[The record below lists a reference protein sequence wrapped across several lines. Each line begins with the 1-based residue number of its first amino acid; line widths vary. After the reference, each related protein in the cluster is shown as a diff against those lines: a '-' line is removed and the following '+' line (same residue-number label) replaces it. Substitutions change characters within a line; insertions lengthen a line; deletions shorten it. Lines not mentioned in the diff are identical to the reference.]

1 MESLQQSGVTA
12 PPEMLN
18 EKPVVLYVDDEEDN
32 LVVFKSTFRKNY
44 KIFTAT
50 SAAEGRRI
58 VRENPDLHV
67 IITDQRMPETNG
79 VEFLRSILTEN
90 PDPIR
95 MVLSGFSDMEAIINA
110 INEGKIYRYI
120 PKPWDENDIKLTI
133 DAAIEL
139 FLLQRRNREL
149 MGNLAEYNK
158 RLEATVDDRTKDLQE
173 ANEKKTELLGIVAHD
188 LKNPLM
194 GILGTA
200 DMLRSA
206 DEYNISGD
214 DKEMLLEQIWKAGN
228 RMSDLIHSL
237 LDINAIESGKI
248 AIRLAPISLSTTA
261 QALCYDYHPRAEAK
275 NITIHFDTTDNE
287 AMIVADEQLLQQV
300 IDNLLS
306 NAVKYSPPDK
316 NVWVSVGVGEDA
328 TTSAKTFRVIIKD
341 EGPGLSQEDHGQLF
355 GRFTKLTARPTA
367 GEDSTGLG
375 LSIVKSMMEQMNG
388 LVWCETELGKGAT
401 FIAEFPAF
409 RGENG

>member
-1 MESLQQSGVTA
+1 MDATTE
-12 PPEMLN
+12 LN
-18 EKPVVLYVDDEEDN
+18 EKPSILYVDDEEDN

-50 SAAEGRRI
+50 SANEGRRI
-58 VRENPDLHV
+58 VKENPELHV
-67 IITDQRMPETNG
+67 IITDQRMPEING
-79 VEFLRSILTEN
+79 VDFLKSILHEN

-120 PKPWDENDIKLTI
+120 PKPWDESEIKMTI

-139 FLLQRRNREL
+139 FVLQRKNREL
-149 MGNLAEYNK
+149 MNNLAEYNK
-158 RLEATVDDRTKDLQE
+158 RLEVTVHDRTKDLQE

-206 DEYNISGD
+206 DEYNITANDQG
-214 DKEMLLEQIWKAGN
+214 MLLEQIWKAGN

-248 AIRLAPISLSTTA
+248 AIRLAPMSLSTTV

-275 NITIHFDTTDNE
+275 GITIHFDTSGDATV
-287 AMIVADEQLLQQV
+287 IADEQLMQQV
-300 IDNLLS
+300 VDNLIS
-306 NAVKYSPPDK
+306 NAVKYSPQGK
-316 NVWVSVGVGEDA
+316 NIWVSVSEGRA
-328 TTSAKTFRVIIKD
+328 TEAGGKSCRVAVKD
-341 EGPGLSQEDHGQLF
+341 EGPGLSEEDQAQLF

-388 LVWCETELGKGAT
+388 SVWCETELGKGAT

-409 RGENG
+409 AGEA